1 VRDPCRAVQIHAP
14 FWTSLLSLSSS
25 SRPVVLLA
33 TPCYGGLVN
42 QAYMLSVCTL
52 LQAAADGG
60 FTLDLALLANDAL
73 IPRARS
79 TLLAAFMDLPQA
91 THLLFVDADI
101 AFSLEQFR
109 RMLAFDKDFVAGLYP
124 LKTIDWDAVPKR
136 VVTGEKLDGAG
147 LSYVGTLLDAA
158 DRKVEDGFATAK
170 YAGTGFQLIKRIV
183 FERLIAAHPE
193 LRFTSIHALAR
204 EAPKSS
210 NLYAL
215 FDCLI
220 EPDTGVYLSEDYAF
234 CRRWRALG
242 GEIWLD
248 LKSKLT
254 HVGPDHF
261 KGDAALRYKAIG

>member
-1 VRDPCRAVQIHAP
+1 MSP
-14 FWTSLLSLSSS
+14 SG
-25 SRPVVLLA
+25 RPIVLLA
-33 TPCYGGLVN
+33 TPCYGGQVN
-42 QAYMLSVCTL
+42 QAYMLSVCKL
-52 LQAAADGG
+52 LQAASDGG

-79 TLLAAFMDLPQA
+79 TLVAAFLDQPRA
-91 THLLFVDADI
+91 THLLFVDSDI
-101 AFSLEQFR
+101 AFATEQFE

-136 VVTGEKLDGAG
+136 VVGGEKLDAAG
-147 LSYVGTLLDAA
+147 LSYVGTLLDPAQ
-158 DRKVEDGFATAK
+158 RKVVDGFATAK
-170 YAGTGFQLIKRIV
+170 YAGTGFQLIKRVV

-220 EPDTGVYLSEDYAF
+220 DPDTGTYLSEDYAF
-234 CRRWRALG
+234 CQRWRALG
-242 GEIWLD
+242 GDIWLD

-261 KGDAALRYKAIG
+261 KGDAATRYREIG